1 MKSLSL
7 RCAAAFSLVLCGS
20 VAPASASTIDW
31 KITFSGQDNQY
42 GAFSDV
48 ALDLTT
54 SDAATG
60 TLNGLP
66 YYQVQGI
73 SGDFTVTPT
82 VGTTENFKIDG
93 LLSDPANPSP
103 SNYNFFYIANG
114 WGYDYNNIIY
124 PLSNPLVDLYGL
136 GFTASYT
143 TTTGATAQEAF
154 NIYYQNGTYFDV
166 SSLEDQQGGPA
177 FSVPLGSSGS
187 YSGVPLTAS
196 TGSGAPSGITVS
208 QVPEPA
214 TVALL
219 GIGFIGLGRIRRGKK
234 TS

>member
-7 RCAAAFSLVLCGS
+7 CGAAAFGLVLCGS
-20 VAPASASTIDW
+20 VVPASASTIDW

-54 SDAATG
+54 SDVATG

-66 YYQVQGI
+66 FYQVQGI
-73 SGDFTVTPT
+73 SGHFTVTPT
-82 VGTTENFKIDG
+82 GGTAEDFKVDG

-143 TTTGATAQEAF
+143 KAGAPAQEVF
-154 NIYYQNGTYFDV
+154 NIYYQNGNYFDV

-177 FSVPLGSSGS
+177 FSVPNGSAGS
-187 YSGVPLTAS
+187 YYGVPLTAS
-196 TGSGAPSGITVS
+196 TSSGAPSGINVS
-208 QVPEPA
+208 QVPEPV

-219 GIGFIGLGRIRRGKK
+219 GMGFAGFGMIRRRKK
-234 TS
+234 TA

>member
-7 RCAAAFSLVLCGS
+7 CGAAAFGLVLCGS
-20 VAPASASTIDW
+20 VVPASASTIDW

-54 SDAATG
+54 SDVATG

-66 YYQVQGI
+66 FYQVQGI
-73 SGDFTVTPT
+73 SGQFTVTPT
-82 VGTTENFKIDG
+82 GGTAEDFKVDG

-143 TTTGATAQEAF
+143 KAGAPAQEVF
-154 NIYYQNGTYFDV
+154 NIYYQNGNYFDV

-177 FSVPLGSSGS
+177 FSVPNGSAGS
-187 YSGVPLTAS
+187 YYGVPLTAS
-196 TGSGAPSGITVS
+196 TSSGAPSGINVS

-219 GIGFIGLGRIRRGKK
+219 GMGFAGFGMIRRRKK
-234 TS
+234 TA